1 MYVVVQPRMDIG
13 RTLPV
18 CNMLVV
24 HTLFDTAA
32 DCNISVDFFSCS
44 VEEPRERELEG
55 LDLGEG

>member
-1 MYVVVQPRMDIG
+1 MYVVVQPWINIG

-24 HTLFDTAA
+24 RTLFDTAT
-32 DCNISVDFFSCS
+32 DCNISVDFFPYSI
-44 VEEPRERELEG
+44 EEPRERELEG